1 MKTLKIW
8 TAMVLLMGFL
18 VLAGSS
24 LEGAAQDEPMTNA
37 QLANIVINIL
47 GIEMPA
53 NADTLSDAEFFEVQA
68 NMLAERG
75 LTLFV
80 DASADGLVTRG
91 AIANVLYG
99 ALVGPS
105 TVTTEGKIDYLA
117 NLNYISPGD
126 ADEVMGSGEIISALN
141 VPVLSAAVAEAY
153 SVPGATAT
161 EAEETSDSEVSASE
175 PGEADTGVAALD
187 TAIMIPP
194 AAANP
199 ASEGPAS
206 SVLYIVI

>member
-24 LEGAAQDEPMTNA
+24 LGWAAQDESMTNA
-37 QLANIVINIL
+37 QLADILVNIL

-53 NADTLSDAEFFEVQA
+53 NADTLSDAELFEFQA
-68 NMLAERG
+68 NALADRG

-80 DASADGLVTRG
+80 DASADGSVTRG
-91 AIANVLYG
+91 AIADVLYG

-105 TVTTEGKIDYLA
+105 TVTTEEKIDYLA
-117 NLNYISPGD
+117 GLDYISAGV
-126 ADEVMGSGEIISALN
+126 ADEVMGSGEIILALN

-153 SVPGATAT
+153 STPVATAT
-161 EAEETSDSEVSASE
+161 EPV
-175 PGEADTGVAALD
+175 VAGLD
-187 TAIMIPP
+187 AAMMMPP
-194 AAANP
+194 AAASP

-206 SVLYIVI
+206 DIL

>member
-1 MKTLKIW
+1 MKTLNVW
-8 TAMVLLMGFL
+8 AVMVLLMGFL
-18 VLAGSS
+18 VLSGSS
-24 LEGAAQDEPMTNA
+24 LGWAAQDEPMTNA
-37 QLANIVINIL
+37 QLADIVANIL

-91 AIANVLYG
+91 AIADVLYG

-105 TVTTEGKIDYLA
+105 TVTTEEKIDYLA
-117 NLNYISPGD
+117 GLNYISSGD
-126 ADEVMGSGEIISALN
+126 ADEVMGSDEIILALN
-141 VPVLSAAVAEAY
+141 VPALSTAVAEAY
-153 SVPGATAT
+153 SASGVGADAGF
-161 EAEETSDSEVSASE
+161 A
-175 PGEADTGVAALD
+175 GLGAA
-187 TAIMIPP
+187 MIAP
-194 AAANP
+194 AAASS

-206 SVLYIVI
+206 GH